1 MTNESDFT
9 GNSVLFADI
18 LGFSKQTLEQRKQ
31 AEQKLRK
38 FSEIFSNLVD
48 KYDMSN
54 ISDHNFSDS
63 VVVGFKS
70 IKDALNFSVNLFYK
84 TFEEEIP
91 LRGTIGIGD
100 FTHKPN
106 QYNKFSYTIGSGL
119 VLASMPEKYHIKG
132 HTLLVVCDAYKAEET
147 KRFGDRLIFFEDEEI
162 HSLPRE
168 FKAYIVPWWKR
179 SDNKRINDE
188 IDKRTKGLDVERI
201 IYLEKTKE
209 HMDYFNYIDGNMG
222 IFDFF

>member
-1 MTNESDFT
+1 MTNENDFK

-18 LGFSKQTLEQRKQ
+18 LGFSKQTLKQREQ
-31 AEQKLRK
+31 AEKKLRK
-38 FSEIFSNLVD
+38 FSEIFS
-48 KYDMSN
+48 K
-54 ISDHNFSDS
+54 
-63 VVVGFKS
+63 
-70 IKDALNFSVNLFYK
+70 NLFYK

-132 HTLLVVCDAYKAEET
+132 HTLLVICDANKAEET
-147 KRFGDRLIFFEDEEI
+147 IRFGDRLTVFDDEEI
-162 HSLPRE
+162 HALPRE

-179 SDNKRINDE
+179 SDNKMIKDE

-209 HMDYFNYIDGNMG
+209 HMNYFNYKDGNMG